1 MVRGAKLPQSLLR
14 SGSERR
20 RRSVQMLSFPS
31 RPLSDKRADRP
42 KHAVSD
48 AEIGQL
54 VSAALNDAIAALGDR
69 DPETFLHLR
78 ACEARE
84 AVPEMLSTL
93 RRKRK
98 SAEAVAK
105 EYRKAIALQN
115 IELDLALTLVSSVR
129 RYARVCQCEIPDRPT
144 AAHQI

>member
-1 MVRGAKLPQSLLR
+1 MVRGAKSLLR
-14 SGSERR
+14 RGSERKR
-20 RRSVQMLSFPS
+20 RLVQMLSFPS
-31 RPLSDKRADRP
+31 RPLSDEQADRP
-42 KHAVSD
+42 KRTVSD

-54 VSAALNDAIAALGDR
+54 VSAALDDAIAALGDR

-84 AVPEMLSTL
+84 AVPEMLSRL

-105 EYRKAIALQN
+105 EYRKAIAFQN
-115 IELDLALTLVSSVR
+115 IELDLALMLVSSIR
-129 RYARVCQCEIPDRPT
+129 RYARVCQGEIADRPT
-144 AAHQI
+144 APHQI